1 MTLAVQVVGT
11 NYIQQAWPVVRTYIE
26 SALASEDFPAWSDSY
41 NIEHVRGFVTS
52 GQWILVVVID
62 ENLKVHGCA
71 TISFMNYPLHRVAFI
86 TTIGGKLI
94 ASRDTFNQLK
104 AILRE
109 LGATKIQ
116 GFGKPSIVR
125 LWRRFNFEP
134 RTMLVESP
142 L

>member
-11 NYIQQAWPVVRTYIE
+11 NYIQQAWPVVKTYIE

-41 NIEHVRGFVTS
+41 NIDHVRGFVTS
-52 GQWILVVVID
+52 GQWVLLVLID
-62 ENLKVHGCA
+62 ENLKVHGSI
-71 TISFMNYPLHRVAFI
+71 TVSFMNYPLHRVAFI

-94 ASRDTFNQLK
+94 VSRDTFNQLK
-104 AILRE
+104 AILKE
-109 LGATKIQ
+109 LGATKVQ

-134 RTMLVESP
+134 RTMLVEAP

>member
-11 NYIQQAWPVVRTYIE
+11 NYTQQAWPVVRTYIE
-26 SALASEDFPAWSDSY
+26 SALDSEDFPAWSDSY
-41 NIEHVRGFVTS
+41 TLDHVRGFLAS
-52 GQWILVVVID
+52 GQWVLIVVID

-71 TISFMNYPLHRVAFI
+71 TLSFINYPLHRVAFI

-94 ASRDTFNQLK
+94 ASRDNFNQLK
-104 AILRE
+104 AVLKE
-109 LGATKIQ
+109 LGATKVQ

-134 RTMLVESP
+134 RTMLVEAP